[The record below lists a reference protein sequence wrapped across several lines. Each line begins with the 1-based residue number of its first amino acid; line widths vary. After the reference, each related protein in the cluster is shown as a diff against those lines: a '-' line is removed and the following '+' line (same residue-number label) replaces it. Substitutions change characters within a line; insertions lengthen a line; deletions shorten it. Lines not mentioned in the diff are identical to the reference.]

1 MLLLFESASG
11 YGLFRINNA
20 SDLTEVDNIQKL
32 LGDCDAS
39 VAAKYF
45 SLEKFQPI
53 RDTAEALQCAT
64 ALVESKISKP
74 LKKILKKVGENEE
87 LCVGDA
93 KLGSVIKEKFS
104 IKSVYSPMVHE
115 MMRVVRQ
122 HLDTLASDAV
132 NTDELSGM
140 TLGLAHSLSR
150 YKLKFSPDK
159 VDTMIV
165 QAINL
170 LDDLDKE
177 LNNMMM
183 RLREWYGWHFPELT
197 KIVTD
202 NLAYAR
208 CLRAMGFRK
217 NAATTDF
224 SGILPEDVEEK
235 MKEAAELSMGCEISE
250 EDLTTTLHLADR
262 VIQLGQYRAQ
272 LYEYLKNRMEAIAP
286 NLTMLVGELVG
297 ARLIAH
303 AGNLVNLA
311 KHPASTVQ
319 ILGAEKALFR
329 ALKTKS
335 DTPKYG
341 LIYHASLVG
350 QSSAKNKGK
359 MSRMLAAKASL
370 AIRYDAFGEG
380 EDSSIEMGINN
391 RAKLEV
397 KLKALES
404 GKVEK
409 SPFKKV
415 KKGAFHVKT
424 ETMEYDEAADSTIKR
439 KIEEKSEEEPKVK
452 KIKKEKVEKAEE
464 PVEIETEKK
473 KKKKKKA
480 KKEEGQE
487 EEQKQEA
494 DKEEV
499 VEEQTVEESPKKKKK
514 KKRAKDEMETE
525 EEVSVLIEKVELESP
540 KKKKKK
546 KKSIAAEVE

>member
-1 MLLLFESASG
+1 
-11 YGLFRINNA
+11 
-20 SDLTEVDNIQKL
+20 
-32 LGDCDAS
+32 
-39 VAAKYF
+39 
-45 SLEKFQPI
+45 
-53 RDTAEALQCAT
+53 
-64 ALVESKISKP
+64 
-74 LKKILKKVGENEE
+74 
-87 LCVGDA
+87 
-93 KLGSVIKEKFS
+93 
-104 IKSVYSPMVHE
+104 
-115 MMRVVRQ
+115 
-122 HLDTLASDAV
+122 
-132 NTDELSGM
+132 
-140 TLGLAHSLSR
+140 
-150 YKLKFSPDK
+150 
-159 VDTMIV
+159 MIV
-165 QAINL
+165 QAISL

-208 CLRAMGFRK
+208 CLREMGFRK
-217 NAATTDF
+217 NAQTTDF

-235 MKEAAELSMGCEISE
+235 MKEAAELSMGCEISD
-250 EDLTTTLHLADR
+250 EDLQTTLHLADR
-262 VIQLGQYRAQ
+262 VIQLGNYRAQ

-359 MSRMLAAKASL
+359 MSRMLAAKAAL

-380 EDSSIEMGINN
+380 EDASIEMGINN

-397 KLKALES
+397 KLKALET

-409 SPFKKV
+409 SPFKKES

-439 KIEEKSEEEPKVK
+439 KVEEDSEDAPKLKKVKKEEAEEVVEEKSS
-452 KIKKEKVEKAEE
+452 
-464 PVEIETEKK
+464 EKK
-473 KKKKKKA
+473 KKKKKKKDSA
-480 KKEEGQE
+480 ENMAVE
-487 EEQKQEA
+487 EEEA
-494 DKEEV
+494 V
-499 VEEQTVEESPKKKKK
+499 VEESPKKKKK
-514 KKRAKDEMETE
+514 KKKAAEVDNE
-525 EEVSVLIEKVELESP
+525 EEVSAILLSKNM
-540 KKKKKK
+540 KKKVFF
-546 KKSIAAEVE
+546 KSWIFLIYFYGRICWNFITQEKEKEEEGRW